1 MKLLNIIET
10 FFLLQTDAVG
20 HCTDEIC
27 GCSHSVLLDIG
38 VVLSSCN
45 VKRVFIMHLCL
56 TWAQSAQYKNS
67 RVYTDNIQNQE
78 NNQTLNT
85 LHHFMQ
91 CLSHHLWHI
100 HTGMILPVHCI
111 PDCSCLYSVSL
122 TAPAS
127 TLYPWL
133 LWPVHLSQT
142 APISTLYPWLLWPVH
157 CIPDCSCQ
165 YTVSLTASAGT
176 LSLTAPPSRLYPWL
190 LLPVHCISD
199 CSGQYTVSLTAL
211 ASTLYPRLARTVWW
225 CCEPFVQEYI
235 NSGWNLNNLPVLEQ
249 SVLCHINADISGMKV
264 CACRK

>member
-10 FFLLQTDAVG
+10 FFLLQTDEVG

-91 CLSHHLWHI
+91 CLSHHLRHI

-133 LWPVHLSQT
+133 LWPVHLFQT
-142 APISTLYPWLLWPVH
+142 APTSTLYPWLLWPVH

-176 LSLTAPPSRLYPWL
+176 LYPWL
-190 LLPVHCISD
+190 LLPADCIPD
-199 CSGQYTVSLTAL
+199 CSCQYTVSLTAL